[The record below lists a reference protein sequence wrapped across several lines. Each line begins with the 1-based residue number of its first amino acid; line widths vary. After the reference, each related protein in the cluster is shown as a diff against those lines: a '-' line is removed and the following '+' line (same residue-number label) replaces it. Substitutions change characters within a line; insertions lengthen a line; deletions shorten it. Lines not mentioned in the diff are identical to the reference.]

1 MKKEAIFSALG
12 AVGSFIAWLFGG
24 WDASII
30 TLLIFMAIDYISGMI
45 VAGIFHKSKK
55 SQTGGLE
62 SRAGLKG
69 LLRKEM
75 MLAIVIVAN
84 FLEMQTG
91 YSFLRDFVCITFI
104 INEAVSILE
113 NAGLMGLPIPSILTK
128 AIDALGNKNAS
139 EVGVEIVAD
148 PEPERNEEIQ

>member
-69 LLRKEM
+69 LLRKGM

-84 FLEMQTG
+84 FLELQTG
-91 YSFLRDFVCITFI
+91 YTFLRDFVCIAFI

-113 NAGLMGLPIPSILTK
+113 NAGLMGLPIPTILTK
-128 AIDALGNKNAS
+128 AIDALGNKNEEKSAAAFETSDEES
-139 EVGVEIVAD
+139 EAEAK
-148 PEPERNEEIQ
+148 